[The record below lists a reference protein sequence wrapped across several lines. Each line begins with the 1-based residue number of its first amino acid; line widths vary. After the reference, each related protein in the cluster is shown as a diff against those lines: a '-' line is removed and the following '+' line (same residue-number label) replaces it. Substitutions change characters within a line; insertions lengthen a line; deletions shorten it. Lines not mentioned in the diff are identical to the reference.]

1 MALSEHLTYN
11 IGDSL
16 MATTAER
23 LGIVETKV
31 INLDEKL
38 DNIKVDVKEMHD
50 CLDQTRDLLDTKLD
64 TMLEEYRINRE
75 KYYQVL
81 DTNKAE
87 SALAHKALEEKI
99 TNLEKIK
106 TKGTIFLCSI
116 VAFVAGTGYLQMDQV
131 AKIIKA
137 LAL

>member
-1 MALSEHLTYN
+1 
-11 IGDSL
+11 

-31 INLDEKL
+31 ANLDEKL
-38 DNIKVDVKEMHD
+38 DDIKVDVKDMHD
-50 CLDQTRDLLDTKLD
+50 CLDQTRDLLDAKLD

-81 DTNKAE
+81 DINKAE
-87 SALAHKALEEKI
+87 SAVAHKALEEKI

-106 TKGTIFLCSI
+106 TKGTILLCSI